1 MLRLER
7 LACGYGPMR
16 VVHGLDLEVGAG
28 EVVALVGA
36 NGAGKSSTLM
46 AIAGHVEVQDGAVH
60 FEGRD
65 LAAAPPHR
73 RVAAGI
79 ALVPEG
85 RRLFADLSVREN
97 LLIGGYARPRERTPA
112 NQETVLALMPRLA
125 ERLEQRAGSL
135 SGGEQQM
142 LAIGRALMAEPKLL
156 LVDELSLGLM
166 PKNVDLCYE
175 AIAELKRRGLAI
187 LLVEQ
192 NTQRA
197 FAVADRVA
205 VLESGRPV
213 WTGTAAEAREHPA
226 LIEAYL
232 GLAAAEGTPS

>member
-16 VVHGLDLEVGAG
+16 VVHGLDLEVAAG

-36 NGAGKSSTLM
+36 NGAGKSTTLM
-46 AIAGHVEVQDGAVH
+46 AIAGHVAVQDGTIR

-65 LAAAPPHR
+65 LATALPHQ
-73 RVAAGI
+73 RVAAGV

-97 LLIGGYARPRERTPA
+97 LLIGGYARPRGRTPA

-142 LAIGRALMAEPKLL
+142 LAIGRALMAEPRLL

-192 NTQRA
+192 NTQKA
-197 FAVADRVA
+197 FAVADRVT

-213 WTGTAAEAREHPA
+213 WAGTAAEAREHPT

-232 GLAAAEGTPS
+232 GLATATDAPP

>member
-7 LACGYGPMR
+7 LSCGYGPMR

-36 NGAGKSSTLM
+36 NGAGKTSTLM
-46 AIAGHVEVQDGAVH
+46 AVAGHVEVQDGAIR
-60 FEGRD
+60 FEGQD
-65 LAAAPPHR
+65 LAAASRHQ

-97 LLIGGYARPRERTPA
+97 LLIGGYARPRDRTPA
-112 NQETVLALMPRLA
+112 NRETVLALMPRLA

-142 LAIGRALMAEPKLL
+142 LAMGRALMAEPRLL

-192 NTQRA
+192 NTQKA
-197 FAVADRVA
+197 FAVADRVT

-213 WTGTAAEAREHPA
+213 WAGTAAEAREHPA

-232 GLAAAEGTPS
+232 GLATATDAPS

>member
-1 MLRLER
+1 
-7 LACGYGPMR
+7 
-16 VVHGLDLEVGAG
+16 
-28 EVVALVGA
+28 
-36 NGAGKSSTLM
+36 M
-46 AIAGHVEVQDGAVH
+46 AVAGHVEIQEGAVR

-65 LAAAPPHR
+65 LAATSPHR

-79 ALVPEG
+79 AVVPEG

-97 LLIGGYARPRERTPA
+97 LLVGGYARPRARTPA

-156 LVDELSLGLM
+156 LIDELSLGLM
-166 PKNVDLCYE
+166 PKNVELCYE

-197 FAVADRVA
+197 FAVADRVT

-213 WTGTAAEAREHPA
+213 WAGTAAEAREHPD

-232 GLAAAEGTPS
+232 GLATATDRPS